1 MKVLMNA
8 TVLDGGLELDEPVGF
23 PDHYRVQVSVEPL
36 PAAEQDWQAAFQAF
50 QELCAERPID
60 SGGARFSREEL
71 HERR

>member
-23 PDHYRVQVSVEPL
+23 PDRYRVQVSVEPL